1 MSDTS
6 DAPDLIASLD
16 SDCRSLTSVGHAVV
30 VGGGMAGLLAARVLV
45 NHFERVTLIER
56 DALTDNAQARKG
68 VPQGRML
75 HAMLP
80 RRQRIIEGLFPGYGH
95 ELQAAG
101 AVSLRVPAD
110 ALALTPAGWLDRRA
124 SG

>member
-16 SDCRSLTSVGHAVV
+16 SDCRSLTPVGHAVV

-80 RRQRIIEGLFPGYGH
+80 RRQRIIEGCF
-95 ELQAAG
+95 
-101 AVSLRVPAD
+101 
-110 ALALTPAGWLDRRA
+110 LATVTSCRPPVRCRCEYRPMRWR
-124 SG
+124 